1 MGIGGFEPPTLG
13 ALTAQTTN
21 NRLAAAIRPMLCQ
34 AKLYAQIMPKTRNN
48 YINIKFNKAI
58 TNH

>member
-13 ALTAQTTN
+13 VLTAQTTN
-21 NRLAAAIRPMLCQ
+21 IRLAAAIRPMLFQ

-48 YINIKFNKAI
+48 YINIKFI
-58 TNH
+58 

>member
-34 AKLYAQIMPKTRNN
+34 AKLYARIKPKTRNIIITLILN
-48 YINIKFNKAI
+48 LIK
-58 TNH
+58 